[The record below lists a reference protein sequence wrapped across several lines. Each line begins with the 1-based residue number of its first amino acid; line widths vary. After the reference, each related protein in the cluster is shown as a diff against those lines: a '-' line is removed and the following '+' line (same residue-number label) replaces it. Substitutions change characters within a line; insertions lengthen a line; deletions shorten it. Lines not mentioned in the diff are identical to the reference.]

1 MTLVTEDNKRIRA
14 HKVVLASASSI
25 FRDLFQTDFEDNEYQ
40 VIYMRGV
47 ATKHVVAMVDLVYNG
62 ETKVKERDCAEFLQI
77 IKEYKILKVKTTE
90 ETQHV
95 KCNFYNRGFCK
106 AGQACAYDHP
116 DEDCETH
123 MVGNICKDKKC
134 KKRHRT
140 TCKYSESKIGCKRGS
155 ECMYLHKD
163 PKEQFVQNSS
173 KEKCDTC
180 KFKNFDKNQVKEY
193 NVKEQRFMICSKCDK
208 FLEHKEILL
217 TDNFSMKDWLS
228 VKLPKASLEEISHMV
243 NY

>member
-1 MTLVTEDNKRIRA
+1 
-14 HKVVLASASSI
+14 
-25 FRDLFQTDFEDNEYQ
+25 
-40 VIYMRGV
+40 
-47 ATKHVVAMVDLVYNG
+47 
-62 ETKVKERDCAEFLQI
+62 
-77 IKEYKILKVKTTE
+77 
-90 ETQHV
+90 
-95 KCNFYNRGFCK
+95 
-106 AGQACAYDHP
+106 
-116 DEDCETH
+116 
-123 MVGNICKDKKC
+123 
-134 KKRHRT
+134 
-140 TCKYSESKIGCKRGS
+140 
-155 ECMYLHKD
+155 MYLHKD

-228 VKLPKASLEEISHMV
+228 VKLPQVSLEEISHMV